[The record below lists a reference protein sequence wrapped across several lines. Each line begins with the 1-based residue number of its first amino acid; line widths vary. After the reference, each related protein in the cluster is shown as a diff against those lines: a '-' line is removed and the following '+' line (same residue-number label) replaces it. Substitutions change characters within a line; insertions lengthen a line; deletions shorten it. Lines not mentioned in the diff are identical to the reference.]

1 MDYLE
6 EFLDY
11 LRVERGLSPHT
22 IAAYKKDVERFLLYF
37 RGDIL
42 KTDPRTLSDFL
53 KKERGENK
61 EPATLAR
68 RISGLRRFFRFLL
81 GEGLMKEDP
90 TGNLRSP
97 RLGLHLPDVL
107 SMEEVE
113 RLLHAP
119 TDSPAGIRERAIL
132 EVLYATGLRVSELAT
147 LRKDDVN
154 LEVGFLKCFGKRSRE
169 RMVPLG
175 EKSITALKHYMKT
188 REGTLPFLFLSSWKK
203 PFTRTGLWKL
213 IKRLA
218 RKAGI
223 LKNIS

>member
-11 LRVERGLSPHT
+11 LKVEKGVSPHT
-22 IAAYKKDVERFLLYF
+22 LAAYRKDVERFLVFYS
-37 RGDIL
+37 GDIL
-42 KTDPRTLSDFL
+42 KTDAGSLSDFL

-81 GEGLMKEDP
+81 GEGHIKEDP

-97 RLGLHLPDVL
+97 RLGMHLPDVL
-107 SMEEVE
+107 SMEEVD
-113 RLLHAP
+113 RFLDVP
-119 TDSPAGIRERAIL
+119 TDSPNGIRERAIL
-132 EVLYATGLRVSELAT
+132 ETLYATGLRVSELAN

-154 LEVGFLKCFGKRSRE
+154 LEVGFLKCFGKRGKE

-175 EKSITALKHYMKT
+175 EKAVSAVRQYLKI
-188 REGTLPFLFLSSWKK
+188 REGASPCLFLSSWKK
-203 PFTRTGLWKL
+203 PFTRTGLWKM
-213 IKRLA
+213 IKRTA
-218 RKAGI
+218 RKACI
-223 LKNIS
+223 VK

>member
-1 MDYLE
+1 MDYLA

-97 RLGLHLPDVL
+97 RLGLHLPD
-107 SMEEVE
+107 
-113 RLLHAP
+113 AA
-119 TDSPAGIRERAIL
+119 PAGHGQHHQHAGQRDYADRAHR
-132 EVLYATGLRVSELAT
+132 G
-147 LRKDDVN
+147 
-154 LEVGFLKCFGKRSRE
+154 RSRLSPVTSQ
-169 RMVPLG
+169 RPSRQTRSALRRPCAPPPVGAL
-175 EKSITALKHYMKT
+175 TA
-188 REGTLPFLFLSSWKK
+188 
-203 PFTRTGLWKL
+203 
-213 IKRLA
+213 A
-218 RKAGI
+218 V
-223 LKNIS
+223 